1 VSISSDGRQP
11 YDFDRLE
18 RAIAEL
24 AEAHRRQRDE
34 NAALR
39 RKLEQVTA
47 RVRFLDGQL
56 LEANQRRT
64 DVAKRVDELIAQLAH
79 LEGQLASAEL

>member
-18 RAIAEL
+18 RAVSEL
-24 AEAHRRQRDE
+24 AEVVRRQRDE
-34 NAALR
+34 NAVLR
-39 RKLEQVTA
+39 RKLEQVSA

-64 DVAKRVDELIAQLAH
+64 DVAKRVDELIAQLDH
-79 LEGQLASAEL
+79 LEGQLSSAEL

>member
-1 VSISSDGRQP
+1 MSISSDGRQA

-18 RAIAEL
+18 RAVAEL
-24 AEAHRRQRDE
+24 ARAHQRQRDE

-56 LEANQRRT
+56 FEANQRRT
-64 DVAKRVDELIAQLAH
+64 DVAKRVDELIAQLDH
-79 LEGQLASAEL
+79 LEGQLASPEL